1 MTDRSMGAEAN
12 RTKSLQELSEEAA
25 LKNIEAQYN
34 LGLKYENGEGVPR
47 NNVEAIK
54 CSRRVVRRGACD
66 WFLIAAKQGPTKA
79 KYNLRVIYNNGESL
93 PQEKT
98 DAVKWLRMVAE
109 HGNAEAQY
117 NLGMMYYQG
126 DYVSQ
131 DMTEAAKWL
140 RMAAEHVRANAFT
153 NQRARTRL

>member
-1 MTDRSMGAEAN
+1 M
-12 RTKSLQELSEEAA
+12 
-25 LKNIEAQYN
+25 
-34 LGLKYENGEGVPR
+34 
-47 NNVEAIK
+47 
-54 CSRRVVRRGACD
+54 
-66 WFLIAAKQGPTKA
+66 
-79 KYNLRVIYNNGESL
+79 IYNNGESL